1 MVALVSRPA
10 SSRIHPKA
18 RQMNRQGRVPSTGEG
33 PWTLADDDNA
43 EISEIIQWIRSPAA
57 ANSYRGAPPVAG
69 ACPSQ
74 LVQLNL
80 PGLSAG
86 VQREE
91 LSNDVVGGGLVRHIG
106 GDQGNSP
113 AGRGGTL

>member
-1 MVALVSRPA
+1 MTTLKSAKSSYGYARPPPLAL
-10 SSRIHPKA
+10 IEA
-18 RQMNRQGRVPSTGEG
+18 RH
-33 PWTLADDDNA
+33 
-43 EISEIIQWIRSPAA
+43 
-57 ANSYRGAPPVAG
+57 PVAG

-91 LSNDVVGGGLVRHIG
+91 LSNDVVGGGLLRHIG